1 MRRRGH
7 GRERRI
13 LGHIPNYP
21 RKRKFTHRSTRSLRF
36 QRGRGAEK
44 HRRSGIFSGHS
55 TDMSLNLA
63 LTCAA
68 VALGT
73 GLWLGLLRRYDRI
86 ETESVTDLLQ
96 VVLLGGVASMAVAA
110 LFNEGFVRALGL
122 ETLLTGGV
130 GGVGWGELVAFS
142 LFIGVSEEVSKAV
155 STIYVTRRWGDL
167 DEPVDAM
174 IYAMSV
180 GLGFA
185 ALESVFYATRFG
197 NEVLLMRFLWPVPAH
212 MAYASVWGYGLAKA
226 RYVFPERNRARVMGP
241 SVALGTGVHA
251 AANFLL
257 LLQSTL
263 PALWGTAA
271 ALLSLGALFVLAY
284 VAHYHLRELVAESP
298 FLDPGECPECRH
310 RNPPQ
315 ARRCTRCGA
324 SLKQTSMFTTCPCG
338 QIRVPVRADECPR
351 CGLDLRG
358 AQGPSPQHGAR
369 SSAS

>member
-1 MRRRGH
+1 
-7 GRERRI
+7 
-13 LGHIPNYP
+13 
-21 RKRKFTHRSTRSLRF
+21 
-36 QRGRGAEK
+36 
-44 HRRSGIFSGHS
+44 
-55 TDMSLNLA
+55 MSLNLA

-96 VVLLGGVASMAVAA
+96 VVLLGGTASMAVAA

>member
-1 MRRRGH
+1 
-7 GRERRI
+7 
-13 LGHIPNYP
+13 
-21 RKRKFTHRSTRSLRF
+21 
-36 QRGRGAEK
+36 
-44 HRRSGIFSGHS
+44 
-55 TDMSLNLA
+55 MSLNLA
-63 LTCAA
+63 LTCGA

-73 GLWLGLLRRYDRI
+73 GLWLLVLRRYDRV
-86 ETESVTDLLQ
+86 ETETVGELLQ
-96 VVLLGGVASMAVAA
+96 VVLLGGTASVVVAA
-110 LFNEGFVRALGL
+110 LLNEGFARALGL
-122 ETLLTGGV
+122 EALLTGRV
-130 GGVGWGELVAFS
+130 GGVSWGALIAFS
-142 LFIGVSEEVSKAV
+142 LFIGISEEVTKAI
-155 STIYVTRRWGDL
+155 STVYVTRRFGDL

-226 RYVFPERNRARVMGP
+226 RYVFPERSRASVMAP
-241 SVALGTGVHA
+241 SVALGAGVHA
-251 AANFLL
+251 GANFLL

-263 PALWGTAA
+263 PALLGTLA
-271 ALLSLGALFVLAY
+271 ALLSLGALFILAY

-315 ARRCTRCGA
+315 ARRCTRCGT
-324 SLKQTSMFTTCPCG
+324 SLKQTSIFTTCPCG
-338 QIRVPVRADECPR
+338 DIRVPVRTPDCPK
-351 CGLDLRG
+351 CGLDLRE
-358 AQGPSPQHGAR
+358 AQGGAPQQQRGVA